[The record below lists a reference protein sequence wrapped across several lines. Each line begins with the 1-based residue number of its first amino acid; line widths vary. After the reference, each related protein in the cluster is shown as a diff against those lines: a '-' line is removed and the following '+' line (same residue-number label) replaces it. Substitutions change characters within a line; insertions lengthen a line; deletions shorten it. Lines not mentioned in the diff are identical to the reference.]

1 MKLLF
6 VFYIPSGGMET
17 LNRQRVNA
25 LKRIGISCSLLYL
38 HEGTGMQ
45 NLDGVPVY
53 VTKDEKEITELV
65 NRERFE
71 AVIISTVAELIL
83 PLRSS
88 DYTGKIIYEA
98 QGLGSVEEAEFILK
112 RVLPLL
118 TLHADA
124 VLYPRTPHLIRIF
137 ETHYARMKRF
147 SFHNCIDMESFRFER
162 HPVAPVPIIGWVG
175 RIEPNKNW
183 RSLLEVGRLF
193 KTRNRPVEIRMY
205 VDNTLGSEE
214 GEFRKLVADYELG
227 SRLTVQANLP
237 HKEMARQ
244 YSVIGDSGGVLLST
258 SRVEGFGYAVLEAM
272 CCRCPVVS
280 TDSDGVRSF
289 IADRVT
295 GRFYPHDD
303 HEEAFRQISELMDN
317 VPLREEIRF
326 RASRHA
332 AECFSPDLYA
342 RQFSCMLGELGIG
355 LVQQHG

>member
-17 LNRQRVNA
+17 LNRQRVIA
-25 LKRIGISCSLLYL
+25 LKKIGISCSLLYL
-38 HEGTGMQ
+38 HKGTGMQ

-53 VTKDEKEITELV
+53 VTKDEREITEIV

-88 DYTGKIIYEA
+88 GYKGKIIYEA

-112 RVLPLL
+112 RIAPLL
-118 TLHADA
+118 LLHADA
-124 VLYPRTPHLIRIF
+124 VLYPRTPHLMRIF
-137 ETHYARMKRF
+137 ETYYTRMKRF
-147 SFHNCIDMESFRFER
+147 SFHNCIDMESFRFES
-162 HPVAPVPIIGWVG
+162 HPVAPVPVIGWVG

-193 KTRNRPVEIRMY
+193 RMRGRRVEIRMY

-214 GEFRKLVADYELG
+214 EEFRKLVADYRLW
-227 SRLTVQANLP
+227 SCLTVVPNLP
-237 HKEMARQ
+237 HQEMARQ
-244 YSVIGDSGGVLLST
+244 YSIIGDSGGVLLST

-326 RASRHA
+326 RACRHA
-332 AECFSPDLYA
+332 AEQFSPGLYA
-342 RQFSCMLGELGIG
+342 GQFSHMLGMLGIG
-355 LVQQHG
+355 LMKQHV

>member
-17 LNRQRVNA
+17 LNRQRVIA
-25 LKRIGISCSLLYL
+25 LKKIGISCSLLYL

-53 VTKDEKEITELV
+53 VTKDEKEITEIV

-88 DYTGKIIYEA
+88 GYTGKIIYEA
-98 QGLGSVEEAEFILK
+98 QGLGSVEEAVFILK
-112 RVLPLL
+112 RIAPLL
-118 TLHADA
+118 LLHADA
-124 VLYPRTPHLIRIF
+124 VLYPRTPHLMRIF
-137 ETHYARMKRF
+137 ETYYARMKKF
-147 SFHNCIDMESFRFER
+147 SFHNCIDMESFRFESY
-162 HPVAPVPIIGWVG
+162 PVAPVPIIGWVG

-193 KTRNRPVEIRMY
+193 RTRGRRVEIRMY

-214 GEFRKLVADYELG
+214 EEFRKLVADYRLW
-227 SRLTVQANLP
+227 SCLTVVPNLP
-237 HKEMARQ
+237 HQEMARQ
-244 YSVIGDSGGVLLST
+244 YSIIGDSGGVLLST

-326 RASRHA
+326 RACRHA
-332 AECFSPDLYA
+332 AEQFSPGLYA
-342 RQFSCMLGELGIG
+342 AQFSHMLGMLGIG
-355 LVQQHG
+355 LMKQHV